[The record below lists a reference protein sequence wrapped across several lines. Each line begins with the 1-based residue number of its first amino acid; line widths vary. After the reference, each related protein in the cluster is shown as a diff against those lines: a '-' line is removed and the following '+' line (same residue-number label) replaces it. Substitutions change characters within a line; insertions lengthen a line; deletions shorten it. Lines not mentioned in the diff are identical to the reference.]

1 MSDCCVRGETDT
13 AQPHC
18 DCLTLC
24 LVFVVNMFVLL
35 ALDYMF
41 LCDVS
46 LFRFCVWLLKDEP
59 AAVWP
64 PCWWFPPSMFPLLH
78 ITLKGFLYCAAPS
91 VKLKCFVFLLSYCSI
106 QPLYFLWFNAD
117 LWPTWCCSL
126 FCMLCLFYC
135 AAYLLDKV
143 FILLKPSLLSVWI
156 LQTCVIYIIEILN
169 LSLDDM

>member
-1 MSDCCVRGETDT
+1 MVIRAATGSAALQFPLMSDCCVRGETDT

-64 PCWWFPPSMFPLLH
+64 PCWWFPPSMFPLL
-78 ITLKGFLYCAAPS
+78 CSSECEAE
-91 VKLKCFVFLLSYCSI
+91 VFCVPAELLLH
-106 QPLYFLWFNAD
+106 PA
-117 LWPTWCCSL
+117 
-126 FCMLCLFYC
+126 
-135 AAYLLDKV
+135 
-143 FILLKPSLLSVWI
+143 SLLSLI
-156 LQTCVIYIIEILN
+156 
-169 LSLDDM
+169 

>member
-1 MSDCCVRGETDT
+1 MVIRAATGSAALQFPLMSDCCVRGETDT

-78 ITLKGFLYCAAPS
+78 ITLKGFLYCAALS

-106 QPLYFLWFNAD
+106 QPLYFL
-117 LWPTWCCSL
+117 
-126 FCMLCLFYC
+126 
-135 AAYLLDKV
+135 
-143 FILLKPSLLSVWI
+143 
-156 LQTCVIYIIEILN
+156 
-169 LSLDDM
+169 